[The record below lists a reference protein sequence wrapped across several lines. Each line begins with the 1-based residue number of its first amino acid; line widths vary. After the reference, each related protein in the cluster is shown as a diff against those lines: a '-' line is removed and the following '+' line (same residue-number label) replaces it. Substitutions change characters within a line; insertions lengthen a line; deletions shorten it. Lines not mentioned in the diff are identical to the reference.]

1 MFAGRY
7 TPEQIIREMR
17 KEGLDLYVGEDGVVH
32 GRFRERGRKMTMEL
46 RALAEQL
53 QGMNDAVAAILRAE
67 HATEYTGIP
76 VEQALALGERVRAGE
91 AELVGKVTYHKG
103 TGLCD
108 LTVKGAAD
116 E

>member
-17 KEGLDLYVGEDGVVH
+17 KEGLDLYVGDDGVVH

-53 QGMNDAVAAILRAE
+53 QGMNDAVAAILQAE
-67 HATEYTGIP
+67 REMMHLGVTVDE
-76 VEQALALGERVRAGE
+76 ALGLGNLIRAGE

-108 LTVKGAAD
+108 LTVKGASN